1 MNLILMGAP
10 TSGKGTQANHL
21 ARHFSLRH
29 LSTGD
34 MLRRACAQGDELG
47 MRANTYLREGQL
59 VPDDLVV
66 QLVLDSLEE
75 NGQGVIMDGFPRTI
89 AQAKRFDIMLDQRN
103 MQLDGVVLIKVSDP
117 ILIKRSTGRRFD
129 PETGRIYNLHF
140 DPPPNEIL
148 ARLEIRE
155 DDNEEIVKE
164 RLRIYRN
171 QTTALITHYQKK
183 NLLTQVE
190 GSRMPE
196 EVFFSILEQLNHA
209 QHQTEQ

>member
-1 MNLILMGAP
+1 MNLILIGAP
-10 TSGKGTQANHL
+10 ASGKGTQANHL
-21 ARHFSLRH
+21 ARHFSLKN

-47 MRANTYLREGQL
+47 IRANTYLREGQL

-66 QLVLDSLEE
+66 QLVLDRLEE
-75 NGQGVIMDGFPRTI
+75 NDQGIIMDGFPRTL
-89 AQAKRFDIMLDQRN
+89 AQAEKFDILLEQRN
-103 MQLDGVVLIKVSDP
+103 MHLDGVILIKVSDP
-117 ILIKRSTGRRFD
+117 VLIKRSTDRRFD

-140 DPPPNEIL
+140 DPPPDEIL
-148 ARLEIRE
+148 ARLEKRE

-164 RLRIYRN
+164 RLRIYKD

-183 NLLTQVE
+183 NLLTPVE

-196 EVFFSILEQLNHA
+196 EVFFSILEQLNHG
-209 QHQTEQ
+209 QRQTEQ